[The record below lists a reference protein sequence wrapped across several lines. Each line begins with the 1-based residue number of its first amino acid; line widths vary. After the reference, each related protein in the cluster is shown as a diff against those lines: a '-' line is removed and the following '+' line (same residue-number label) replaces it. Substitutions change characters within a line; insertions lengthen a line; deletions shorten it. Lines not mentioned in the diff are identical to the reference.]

1 MFVDKNGF
9 YLKILNKLLILL
21 YVLRPSKVA
30 SIEKDK
36 SDSLYRDNEMIFLN
50 LYRYVHVYA
59 RNANPCQLYCDK
71 MMRKILKLGVLVEKR
86 WAIAA
91 NIGQQQQN
99 VDPKEFL
106 S

>member
-36 SDSLYRDNEMIFLN
+36 SDRLYRDNEMIFLN
-50 LYRYVHVYA
+50 LYRYVHV
-59 RNANPCQLYCDK
+59 
-71 MMRKILKLGVLVEKR
+71 
-86 WAIAA
+86 
-91 NIGQQQQN
+91 
-99 VDPKEFL
+99 
-106 S
+106 